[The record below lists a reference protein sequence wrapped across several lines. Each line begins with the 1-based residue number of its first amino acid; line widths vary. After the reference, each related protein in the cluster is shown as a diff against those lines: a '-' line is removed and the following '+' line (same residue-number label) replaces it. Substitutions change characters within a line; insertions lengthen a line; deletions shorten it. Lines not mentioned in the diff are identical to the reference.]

1 MKAQIVSFHC
11 VLSDP
16 MGKVISS
23 TFNQDVITIDGQSEF
38 LKGLTQGLQNLKK
51 GEKRRICVAAEQA
64 YGLYNPDL
72 VLEVPR
78 DRLGLKHALACGHQ
92 LKQFLRSENAKCFE

>member
-1 MKAQIVSFHC
+1 
-11 VLSDP
+11 

-51 GEKRRICVAAEQA
+51 GKTQ
-64 YGLYNPDL
+64 D
-72 VLEVPR
+72 
-78 DRLGLKHALACGHQ
+78 
-92 LKQFLRSENAKCFE
+92 LRSRRTSVWPVQS